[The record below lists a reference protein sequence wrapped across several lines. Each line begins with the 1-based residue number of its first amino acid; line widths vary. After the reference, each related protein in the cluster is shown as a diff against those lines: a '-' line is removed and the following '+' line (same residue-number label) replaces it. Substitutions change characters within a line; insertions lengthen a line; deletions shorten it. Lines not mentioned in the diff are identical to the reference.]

1 MPFTH
6 VSDEELVG
14 NELLED
20 RESLEEDAISEEELR
35 LNKILAL
42 EVLGQELEAK
52 FTKYHNK
59 RTDKEQEWAKALLQY
74 NGSDDYGKEK
84 GKMHESPSRRRIP
97 KPNITRSPTNLAVS
111 RMRDIQFPLG
121 GDYNFHI
128 EALIDPELEELIDQQ
143 QQTSEQEQQQAPVP
157 PAPPAPLPPD
167 QAIQLQAPPQ
177 EQNPVASVDSE
188 INEEREKAL
197 RMQTLIRN
205 QLAASRY
212 GKKARQAMRDWAI
225 LGTGI
230 LKGPE
235 EEVKKSKM
243 YDHYLDSD
251 GGLQSELV
259 VDHITMPE
267 VYFVDPRLF
276 YPDPGA
282 LLPEDIEDCFEVH
295 PVGKRELIRL
305 SDNPHYL
312 STNIKAAVLMKPD
325 GNRLQSTSG
334 LFTSRNGDADFSNKY
349 LVKEYH
355 GSLPKDVLHLMGYIS
370 NADKEDPLKEFF
382 GKVFVVRGVVIRVS
396 MALLDGDD
404 TIPYHMAVWEQ
415 DDSSVFGHGMPYMR
429 ADQQRV
435 VESTYAM
442 LLDNAGLSAG
452 PQIVLNR
459 DAIQPA
465 NNKWEI
471 ESMKIWYMTEYGTN
485 VQDAFQF
492 VNIPN
497 NQQSLM
503 NIIDSAMQFA
513 DIESQSPMI
522 QAHTTPQANVPAM
535 NMGMVLTEANVHQR
549 ELSQHWDDN
558 ITIPLINRWV
568 HYNMQ
573 YSADPGIKGN
583 FKVAVGGA
591 TERIDNQILAQ
602 DIERILAMASQNPD
616 YMVQINEAEAFRRW
630 VAATRAGP
638 SLLRST
644 HEVNKKLQERQ
655 QAAANIPPDPQMIQ
669 AEAVMMR
676 EQSRQEET
684 QAKLQIEQQSSEV
697 KLQLA
702 QADLQLRKMEL
713 QLRAAELQAKQTE
726 KQMELQIALLT
737 AQNNDDMNLR
747 KMDFDLNIEQSKQD
761 LTRELKAIDL
771 EKFNT
776 ELSVKLSEGSGI

>member
-6 VSDEELVG
+6 VSDEEL
-14 NELLED
+14 LETND
-20 RESLEEDAISEEELR
+20 SQEGFVPEDEPISEEENR
-35 LNKILAL
+35 LNKVRAL
-42 EVLGQELEAK
+42 EVLGQQLEAK
-52 FTKYHNK
+52 FGKYLSK
-59 RTDKEQEWAKALLQY
+59 RTEKEQEWAKALLQY
-74 NGSDDYGKEK
+74 NGVSESLKEK
-84 GKMHESPSRRRIP
+84 GKMAEPLSARRIP

-121 GDYNFHI
+121 GDYNFTI
-128 EALIDPELEELIDQQ
+128 EALIDPELEEIAADAAIAQQ
-143 QQTSEQEQQQAPVP
+143 QPQVP
-157 PAPPAPLPPD
+157 IEDPNAPLPPD
-167 QAIQLQAPPQ
+167 QAIQLQQPPQ
-177 EQNPVASVDSE
+177 EQNQVATIESE

-205 QLAASRY
+205 QLSISRY

-235 EEVKKSKM
+235 EEVKNSKM
-243 YDHYLDSD
+243 YNHYEDSD
-251 GGLQSELV
+251 GGLQSDLV
-259 VDHITMPE
+259 IERITMPE
-267 VYFVDPRLF
+267 VYCVDPRLF

-282 LLPEDIEDCFEVH
+282 LMPEDIEDCFEVH
-295 PVGKRELIRL
+295 PMGKRDLIRL
-305 SDNPHYL
+305 ANNPQYL
-312 STNIKAAVLMKPD
+312 TSNIKVAIMMEPD

-355 GSLPKDVLHLMGYIS
+355 GALPKDVLHMMGYIS
-370 NADKEDPLKEFF
+370 REEKDDQLKEYF

-404 TIPYHMAVWEQ
+404 TIPYHLAVWEQ
-415 DDSSVFGHGMPYMR
+415 DDASVFGTGMPYMR

-452 PQIVLNR
+452 PQIVVNR
-459 DAIQPA
+459 DAIEPA
-465 NNKWEI
+465 NGKWEI
-471 ESMKIWYMTEYGTN
+471 ESMKIWYMTEYATDVNG
-485 VQDAFQF
+485 AFQF

-497 NQQSLM
+497 NQASLM

-522 QAHTTPQANVPAM
+522 QAHTEPQANVPAM

-558 ITIPLINRWV
+558 MTIPLINRWV

-573 YSADPGIKGN
+573 YSDDPGIKGN
-583 FKVAVGGA
+583 FKVSVGGA

-602 DIERILAMASQNPD
+602 DIERILAMASQKPE

-638 SLLRST
+638 MLLRSSR
-644 HEVNKKLQERQ
+644 EVDKKMQEQ
-655 QAAANIPPDPQMIQ
+655 QEAQASAAPDPQMVQ
-669 AEAVMMR
+669 AQAVMMR
-676 EQSRQEET
+676 EESRQQEM
-684 QAKLQIEQQSSEV
+684 QAKLQIEQQNAQV
-697 KLQLA
+697 KLQLSTA
-702 QADLQLRKMEL
+702 ELELRKMEL
-713 QLRAAELQAKQTE
+713 QLKVAELQARQLE
-726 KQMELQIALLT
+726 KQMELQTAMLT
-737 AQNNDDMNLR
+737 FQRKEDLDLR
-747 KMDFDLNIEQSKQD
+747 KMDFDFNIEESRQD
-761 LTRELKAIDL
+761 LARELKSIDVD
-771 EKFNT
+771 KFNT
-776 ELSVKLSEGSGI
+776 ELAVKLTEGSGI